1 VVTGYFVMKTDS
13 FDALPDMV
21 DMPSEV
27 NAVDHQQPT
36 QESTDDGRQF
46 DVGDVVD
53 VMPRLWS
60 GINKPG
66 GAARIKAFVYD
77 EDGDE
82 FTYTVKYVL
91 GGVEKD
97 VSGVYITSA
106 DLDGKKHRGT
116 IGRCRYD

>member
-1 VVTGYFVMKTDS
+1 MNTGS
-13 FDALPDMV
+13 FDALAADKA

-27 NAVDHQQPT
+27 NVLDHQQAT
-36 QESTDDGRQF
+36 QESTDDGREF
-46 DVGDVVD
+46 DIGDVVD

-66 GAARIKAFVYD
+66 GAARIKAFAYD
-77 EDGDE
+77 DDEEE
-82 FTYTVKYVL
+82 FTYTVKYIL

-106 DLDGKKHRGT
+106 DLEGKKHR
-116 IGRCRYD
+116 